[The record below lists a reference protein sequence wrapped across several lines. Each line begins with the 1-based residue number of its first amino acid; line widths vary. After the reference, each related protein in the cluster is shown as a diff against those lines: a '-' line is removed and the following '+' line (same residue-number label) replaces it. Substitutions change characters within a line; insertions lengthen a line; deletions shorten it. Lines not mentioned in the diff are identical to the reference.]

1 MRDRN
6 RLRNILAAGLLT
18 GLVLATI
25 VAFGWQEVRGSDRA
39 PASSTNEESL
49 RSENEQLRQALD
61 VMQQREASYQTELEA
76 ANQTIEALQSPAV
89 TSAGRR
95 YDDDD
100 DEEYEEHEEYEHE
113 DDDHDDDDDDGWW
126 DND

>member
-25 VAFGWQEVRGSDRA
+25 VAFGWRDARGTEAA
-39 PASSTNEESL
+39 PATAESAGSL
-49 RSENEQLRQALD
+49 EAENEQLRQALD
-61 VMQQREASYQTELEA
+61 TLQAREASYQAEIEA
-76 ANQTIEALQSPAV
+76 ANQTIRELESST
-89 TSAGRR
+89 TSNSR
-95 YDDDD
+95 YDEDGE
-100 DEEYEEHEEYEHE
+100 EEYEEHEYE
-113 DDDHDDDDDDGWW
+113 DDDDGWW

>member
-25 VAFGWQEVRGSDRA
+25 VAFGWQEVRGNDSV
-39 PASSTNEESL
+39 PASGTSAQSL
-49 RSENEQLRQALD
+49 QSENEQLRQALD
-61 VMQQREASYQTELEA
+61 LMQQRETSYQAEIKA
-76 ANQTIEALQSPAV
+76 ANQTIQELQSAAPE
-89 TSAGRR
+89 TAGYR
-95 YDDDD
+95 YD
-100 DEEYEEHEEYEHE
+100 EREHEEHDEHE
-113 DDDHDDDDDDGWW
+113 NEGWW